1 VTRRLV
7 LSYVGVAVLILAF
20 LEIPLGV
27 LSARHERDL
36 TVAQT
41 ERLASGLAVVAAGDM
56 EPGQAGNL
64 AGTVSQYQ
72 VETGGVVEVISTAD
86 QLVARSD
93 QRADPDVLVDEAK
106 LIQAALAGRSV
117 TSFGDDGDR
126 PWAHAAVPVV
136 NDQGQPAGVVLLGV
150 PAGGTENRIH
160 AIWLALAGFGVG
172 LVALTALVGVL
183 LARSLTRPLGRLG
196 DTVRDFA
203 GGQLDVRARGDDG
216 PGEIRSLAGQF
227 NEMAGRMTELLEAQ
241 SRFVADASHQ
251 LRSPLTALRLR
262 LENLEADSVGPSAGG
277 IAAAGRE
284 VQRLSRIVDGLL
296 TLSRAGGEGP
306 DRQSIDV
313 GEVIAERCDAWSAL
327 ADERHVALLPEPG
340 KAPAT
345 IRWVPGDLD
354 QILDNLIA
362 NAVDASAGG
371 TRIRVI
377 LGRDQSGWL
386 ELHVIDDGPG
396 MSEADRIR
404 AFDRFW
410 QGSGSGDGHSGLG
423 LAIVRQLA
431 ARNAA
436 TVELRPAEPAGVDA
450 VLAFGPSAEI
460 TGHRTVRVR
469 RLSGKG

>member
-7 LSYVGVAVLILAF
+7 LSYVGLAVLILTC
-20 LEIPLGV
+20 LEIPMGL
-27 LSARHERDL
+27 LAARHERDL
-36 TVAQT
+36 TVAQA
-41 ERLASGLAVVAAGDM
+41 ERLASGLALVAAGDM
-56 EPGQAGNL
+56 EPGAVGNL
-64 AGTVSQYQ
+64 ASTVSQYQ
-72 VETGGVVEVISTAD
+72 VETGGVVEVISTGN

-93 QRADPDVLVDEAK
+93 QRADPDVLVDQAK
-106 LIQAALAGRSV
+106 LIQAALSGRSA
-117 TSFGDDGDR
+117 TAFGNDEDR
-126 PWAHAAVPVV
+126 PWAHAAVPVIS
-136 NDQGQPAGVVLLGV
+136 DQGQPAGVVLLGV
-150 PAGGTENRIH
+150 PAVSTEDRIH
-160 AIWLALAGFGVG
+160 DIWLALAGFGVG

-196 DTVRDFA
+196 NTVRDFA
-203 GGQLDVRARGDDG
+203 GGHHDVRARGDDG
-216 PGEIRSLAGQF
+216 PPEIRSLARQF
-227 NEMAGRMTELLEAQ
+227 NDMAGRMTELLEAQ

-262 LENLEADSVGPSAGG
+262 LENLEADSVGPSAEG

-306 DRQSIDV
+306 QRHAVDT
-313 GEVIAERCDAWSAL
+313 GEVIEERCDAWSAL
-327 ADERHVALLPEPG
+327 AEERHVALLPDPG

-345 IRWVPGDLD
+345 VRWVQGDLD

-362 NAVDASAGG
+362 NAVDASPGG
-371 TRIRVI
+371 TSIKVLLRRE
-377 LGRDQSGWL
+377 QSGWL
-386 ELHVIDDGPG
+386 ELHVVDNGPG
-396 MSEADRIR
+396 MSEADRSR

-410 QGSGSGDGHSGLG
+410 QGPGTGDGHSGLG

-436 TVELRPAEPAGVDA
+436 IVELRPADPTGIDA
-450 VLAFGPSAEI
+450 VLAFGPSGEMPGNRAA
-460 TGHRTVRVR
+460 RMM